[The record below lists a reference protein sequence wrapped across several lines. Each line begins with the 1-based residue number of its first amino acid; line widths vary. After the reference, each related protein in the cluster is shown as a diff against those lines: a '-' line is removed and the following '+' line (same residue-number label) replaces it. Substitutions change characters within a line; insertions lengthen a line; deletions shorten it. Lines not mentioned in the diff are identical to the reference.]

1 MFSKFSRY
9 RKLPD
14 DVIADARGRSWPSK
28 ALRLLPQVSGDFMHT
43 VEEIDRLDHL
53 AFKYYQQPTKWWHIC
68 DANPDFM
75 SPLALLGT
83 EPLVTT
89 RFTLAF
95 QELDPPWAVL
105 FRELA
110 EKRGVV
116 QLRIDDEQPRPTF
129 SVSIA
134 SHRGY
139 IDPGFYSELEQGIFS
154 EELRAEF
161 EACGTV
167 SLAEPVTILRA
178 ENKWLVVGGKP
189 SQDEPEVYAIVPEYE
204 QASEECWLGI
214 YNCTIQHT
222 WAVIVT
228 YNRMNVS
235 TKELSDLIAGV
246 GFDVGYPEHIGRI
259 GKRIVIP
266 PNVVT

>member
-1 MFSKFSRY
+1 MRMFSKFSRY

-14 DVIADARGRSWPSK
+14 DVIADARGRTLPAK
-28 ALRLLPQVSGDFMHT
+28 ALRLLPQVPGDFFHT

-53 AFKYYQQPTKWWHIC
+53 AFKYYEQPTKWWHIC

-75 SPLALLGT
+75 SPLALLGA

-89 RFTLAF
+89 RFTLVFPRPA
-95 QELDPPWAVL
+95 PPWAAL

-116 QLRIDDEQPRPTF
+116 QVRVDDEQRKPTF
-129 SVSIA
+129 AVSIV
-134 SHRGY
+134 SRRGY
-139 IDPGFYSELEQGIFS
+139 IDPVFHSELEGGVFS
-154 EELRAEF
+154 ESLHAEF
-161 EACGTV
+161 EACGIV
-167 SLAEPVTILRA
+167 SLAEPVTISRA
-178 ENKWLVVGGKP
+178 ENKWLVTDKTP
-189 SQDEPEVYAIVPEYE
+189 AQDIYAIVPEYE

-228 YNRMNVS
+228 YNRMNVDAD
-235 TKELSDLIAGV
+235 ELEAVIAAEGFEV
-246 GFDVGYPEHIGRI
+246 GQPEHVGRI
-259 GKRIVIP
+259 GKPIVIP

>member
-1 MFSKFSRY
+1 MRMFSKFSRY

-14 DVIADARGRSWPSK
+14 DVIADARGRSLPSK
-28 ALRLLPQVSGDFMHT
+28 ALRLLPQMSGDFMHI

-110 EKRGVV
+110 EKRGVIQV
-116 QLRIDDEQPRPTF
+116 RVDDEQRRPTF
-129 SVSIA
+129 SVAIA

-139 IDPGFYSELEQGIFS
+139 IDPGFHSELAQGIFS
-154 EELRAEF
+154 EELRAEL
-161 EACGTV
+161 EACGIA
-167 SLAEPVTILRA
+167 SLAESVTISRA
-178 ENKWLVVGGKP
+178 ENKWLVTDNTP
-189 SQDEPEVYAIVPEYE
+189 AQDIYAIVPEYE
-204 QASEECWLGI
+204 QASERCWLGI
-214 YNCTIQHT
+214 YDCTIQHT

-228 YNRMNVS
+228 YNRMNVG
-235 TKELSDLIAGV
+235 TDELETVIAAAGFEV
-246 GFDVGYPEHIGRI
+246 GQPEHIGRI
-259 GKRIVIP
+259 GKPIVIP